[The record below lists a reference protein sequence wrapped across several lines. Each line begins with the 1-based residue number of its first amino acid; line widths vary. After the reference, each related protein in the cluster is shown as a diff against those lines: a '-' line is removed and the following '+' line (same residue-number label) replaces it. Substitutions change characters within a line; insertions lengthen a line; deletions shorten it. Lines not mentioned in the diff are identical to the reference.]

1 MGVFSLYKRKS
12 GSIAKDRLKIL
23 LIAERIDCSPNM
35 LVMLKNEMIEAASK
49 YIVVDEDKVA
59 ITYTQAP
66 ERLVAEFPLLEH
78 ALKKIGNNIAND
90 SKI

>member
-1 MGVFSLYKRKS
+1 MGVFSLHKRKS
-12 GSIAKDRLKIL
+12 GSIAKDRLKVL

-59 ITYTQAP
+59 ITYTQMP

-78 ALKKIGNNIAND
+78 ALKKIGNKIAND
-90 SKI
+90 

>member
-1 MGVFSLYKRKS
+1 MGVFSLHKRKS

-23 LIAERIDCSPNM
+23 LIAVRIDCSPNM

-59 ITYTQAP
+59 ITYTQTP

-78 ALKKIGNNIAND
+78 SLKKIGNNIAND
-90 SKI
+90 